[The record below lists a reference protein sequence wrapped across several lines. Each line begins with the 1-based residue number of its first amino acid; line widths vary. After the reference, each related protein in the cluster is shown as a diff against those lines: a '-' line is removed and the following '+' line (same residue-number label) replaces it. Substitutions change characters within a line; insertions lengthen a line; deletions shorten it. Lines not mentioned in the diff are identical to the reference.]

1 MPRILN
7 ADRLARITADVGE
20 GPLWNVDSGWLS
32 FVDIPRGR
40 IHLCAEDGTLIGTH
54 QLDRF
59 VGAALPAASGGFL
72 VADAEGFS
80 RLAADGTCTPL
91 LPFLA
96 AREDL
101 RLNDAKTDR
110 AGRAFA
116 GSMAYDKTAGAG
128 SLYRL
133 EPGPAVSKVFTGLT
147 VSNGLGWSPDDAI
160 FWFADSAVS
169 QIAGFDYDI
178 ASGTVG
184 AIRHRFALQDTGDVP
199 DGFCID
205 DEGCI
210 WLALWGGWAIHRY
223 TPAGVLDTIVKLPV
237 RNVTSCAFGGA
248 DGATLFITTA
258 RRGLSDGELR
268 AQPEAG
274 DLFALRPGVGGAAA
288 TPWCDHGSV
297 PSIASQKNRKF

>member
-7 ADRLARITADVGE
+7 ADRLARIAADVGE
-20 GPLWNVDSGWLS
+20 GPLWNVASGQLS
-32 FVDIPRGR
+32 FVDIPRGHV
-40 IHLCAEDGTLIGTH
+40 HLCKEDGTLIGTH
-54 QLDRF
+54 RLDRF
-59 VGAALPAASGGFL
+59 VGAALPAAGGGFL
-72 VADAEGFS
+72 VADADGFS
-80 RLAADGTCTPL
+80 RLAADGACTPL

-96 AREDL
+96 ARQDL

-116 GSMAYDKTAGAG
+116 GSMAYDKTPGAG

-133 EPGPAVSKVFTGLT
+133 EPGPAVSVVFTGLT
-147 VSNGLGWSPDDAI
+147 VSNGLGWSPDNAI
-160 FWFADSAVS
+160 FWFADSVVS

-178 ASGTVG
+178 ASGMVG
-184 AIRHRFALQDTGDVP
+184 ATSYRFALQDTVGVP
-199 DGFCID
+199 DGLCID
-205 DEGCI
+205 DEGCL
-210 WLALWGGWAIHRY
+210 WLALWGGWAVHRY
-223 TPAGVLDTIVKLPV
+223 TPAGVLDTIVRLPV

-258 RRGLSDGELR
+258 RRGLSESELK

-288 TPWCDHGSV
+288 TPWRDRGSV
-297 PSIASQKNRKF
+297 PSVASQKHRTF